1 LVSSIANTSRTARI
15 VGELGGISMNYLSPW
30 TTTIGSEVTIGDIK
44 QSSKVEADRY
54 FSQVACVGEKVD
66 ANAVRRAIWN
76 TADNSYKDALNI
88 YAQKQNYYTQHP
100 LPLEYANTNDLI
112 LPAATSAQECITAD
126 IQDIDMKQLGSLV
139 VELSSVFKNYP
150 HLYDTSVSFDVAQ
163 MNTLRI
169 TNTGLEVND
178 SQQVLTMTVDATTQ
192 NEDGTP
198 WNDKMVLSY
207 PLPDF
212 LKNKGSLVDRINTF
226 ASNLMALRDAPVL
239 DEEYNG
245 PVMFEEMASVYSLT
259 DPVIAAVCASHAL
272 QPADDDYGKKI
283 GQEIIDKRISAVNYS
298 DRRDYNGVPLMGA
311 YSVDADGIVP
321 EKELL
326 LVENG
331 VLRKQLNNLRPT
343 PFAKNSTGS
352 CRFPVNPAVP
362 SPEISFGSLHIKAVN
377 TTADEKMEKTL
388 LKTAKKAGLKNAY
401 IVSLPEGCSLMRLYR
416 IDTKTGQRTLMR
428 TDNMVESKQAQLK
441 ALVAVSAKEKV
452 VNMAN
457 STQNSVIAPRAFIV
471 AESKIA
477 KPVLRAAPIPAVTY
491 PLNR

>member
-1 LVSSIANTSRTARI
+1 
-15 VGELGGISMNYLSPW
+15 M
-30 TTTIGSEVTIGDIK
+30 GDIK
-44 QSSKVEADRY
+44 QSSKVETDRY
-54 FSQVACVGEKVD
+54 FSQVAFVGKEGN
-66 ANAVRRAIWN
+66 ANAVRRAVWN
-76 TADNSYKDALNI
+76 TTDNSYKDALNI
-88 YAQKQNYYTQHP
+88 YAQKQNYLSQHP

-112 LPAATSAQECITAD
+112 LPSASAAQGNGNAD
-126 IQDIDMKQLGSLV
+126 FQDIDMKLLGSLV

-245 PVMFEEMASVYSLT
+245 PVMFEEMASVYSLS
-259 DPVIAAVCASHAL
+259 DPVIAAVYASHSL
-272 QPADDDYGKKI
+272 QPADDDFGKKI
-283 GQEIIDKRISAVNYS
+283 GQDIIDKRISVVNYS
-298 DRRDYNGVPLMGA
+298 DRKDYNGTPLMGA

-331 VLRKQLNNLRPT
+331 VLRAQLNNLRPT
-343 PFAKNSTGS
+343 PFTKNSTGS
-352 CRFPVNPAVP
+352 YRFTINSSVP
-362 SPEISFGSLHIKAVN
+362 TPEISIGSLHIKAAN
-377 TTADEKMEKTL
+377 ATADEKMEKTL
-388 LKTAKKAGLKNAY
+388 LKSAKKAGLKNAY
-401 IVSLPEGCSLMRLYR
+401 VVSLPEGCSLLRLYR
-416 IDTKTGQRTLMR
+416 IDTKTGQRTLLR
-428 TDNMVESKQAQLK
+428 TDNMVQSKQSQLK
-441 ALVAVSAKEKV
+441 DLVAVSAAEKV
-452 VNMAN
+452 INSAN
-457 STQNSVIAPRAFIV
+457 GTQNSIIAPRAFIV

-477 KPVLRAAPIPAVTY
+477 RPVLRAATMPAVSY
-491 PLNR
+491 PLKK